1 MYALK
6 LTEIPEGGPSH
17 LVGKILKLKHL
28 PATVGRGKDA
38 TIVIQHR
45 KFSRLHFRL
54 FLSNEQLHIR
64 DLGSTNGTRV
74 NGQLVTNVMP
84 LKLGD
89 KVSVAE
95 VEFEVGYLEPAVE
108 KRATSATAARADSE
122 LETLDR
128 EHDRQTVAP
137 LLAGSNESDSMNLV
151 VTSTVDES
159 LTTEVEAVSG
169 ATAPDEQSAN
179 SSSIESLAGVAAI
192 GQRKRSDSAGPI
204 PAIKIRDGRVGNV
217 DPAEF
222 AIQTE
227 TDVAAG
233 LVDPAEI
240 DLGDVAVPPKVA
252 SPTALG
258 RFFQERN
265 NDVDG

>member
-17 LVGKILKLKHL
+17 LVGKILKLKQL
-28 PATVGRGKDA
+28 PATIGRGKDA

-74 NGQLVTNVMP
+74 NSQLVTNVMP

-108 KRATSATAARADSE
+108 TGTTFAAVVRAESQVE
-122 LETLDR
+122 KLDR
-128 EHDRQTVAP
+128 DSDHQPVA
-137 LLAGSNESDSMNLV
+137 LSSAGSHESNSMNLV

-159 LTTEVEAVSG
+159 LTTEVEAVAG
-169 ATAPDEQSAN
+169 ATAPDEQSAH

-192 GQRKRSDSAGPI
+192 GQRKGADSTGPI
-204 PAIKIRDGRVGNV
+204 PAIKIRDGQVVNV

-227 TDVAAG
+227 ADVAAG
-233 LVDPAEI
+233 PVDPAEI
-240 DLGDVAVPPKVA
+240 DLGDVAVSPKVA